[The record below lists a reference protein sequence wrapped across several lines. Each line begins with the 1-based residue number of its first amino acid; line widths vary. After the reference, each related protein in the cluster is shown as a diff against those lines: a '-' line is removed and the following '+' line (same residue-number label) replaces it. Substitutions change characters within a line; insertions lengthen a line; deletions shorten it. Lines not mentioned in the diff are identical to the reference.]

1 VGLCVVTSR
10 ADCPTNT
17 AGLASSAIDNGIL
30 NSYSDYSTLFITLCV
45 HSEPALLVSGCCL

>member
-30 NSYSDYSTLFITLCV
+30 NSCSDYSTLFITLCV
-45 HSEPALLVSGCCL
+45 QSEPALLVSGCCL